1 MENPQKCKNMKNGKV
16 EKWINWQ
23 IPKFQNPPT
32 IYFIGK
38 NLWLRKMK
46 SRKNDKSPNMNKWKK
61 TEKWKTGKTEKSLN
75 SKISQASIS

>member
-38 NLWLRKMK
+38 NLWLRKNEK
-46 SRKNDKSPNMNKWKK
+46 P
-61 TEKWKTGKTEKSLN
+61 EKWEIPKNEK
-75 SKISQASIS
+75 KEKRKK